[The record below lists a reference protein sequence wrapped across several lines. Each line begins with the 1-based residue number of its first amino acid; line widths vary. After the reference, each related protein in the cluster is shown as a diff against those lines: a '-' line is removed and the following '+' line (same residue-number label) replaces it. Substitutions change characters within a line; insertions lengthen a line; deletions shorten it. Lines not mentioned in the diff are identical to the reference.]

1 MISSIPATTFGLIF
15 KFYLPRN
22 LIWRLCVKG
31 LRTHATISC
40 LKTNILVFLLS
51 GFHLSG
57 VVWTFPPLS
66 DAIKPKPSRNDNS
79 SSSSA
84 LLPSYPSQNNL
95 NLIHQNPNN
104 PPQNHPNNPNNQ
116 NAERNQGNAGNQ
128 NNGGNQGNGAADAL
142 SNVQYSGEENK
153 KYKVSVSFDR
163 CKITSVTCSCD
174 TKDIFW
180 CHHVVA
186 LALYRIRNANKVRLR
201 VPISGKF
208 YILTFNL
215 VNLN

>member
-1 MISSIPATTFGLIF
+1 M
-15 KFYLPRN
+15 
-22 LIWRLCVKG
+22 
-31 LRTHATISC
+31 
-40 LKTNILVFLLS
+40 S
-51 GFHLSG
+51 GI
-57 VVWTFPPLS
+57 VWTFPPLS

-104 PPQNHPNNPNNQ
+104 PPQNHPNNQNNQ
-116 NAERNQGNAGNQ
+116 NADRNQGIQGNQ
-128 NNGGNQGNGAADAL
+128 NNGGNQGNGAGDP
-142 SNVQYSGEENK
+142 SNSVQYTGGEENK

-186 LALYRIRNANKVRLR
+186 LALYRIRNATKVRLR
-201 VPISGKF
+201 VPISGKCNISI
-208 YILTFNL
+208 ILIFK
-215 VNLN
+215 LNSFISNRNPPADEPSTAAKVRAIPDR